1 MIKNL
6 LFVLVAFV
14 IFGLSL
20 FFFQTFEMYSF
31 TIMLIIAIALLLSR
45 VGKPKFGNKDK
56 SKKPN
61 E

>member
-6 LFVLVAFV
+6 LFLLAAFV

-20 FFFQTFEMYSF
+20 LFFQTFEMYSF

-61 E
+61 K